1 MKVVKFGG
9 TSLANAEQVKKVC
22 DIILSDAK
30 RRLIVVSAPGKRFD
44 DDIKV
49 TDLLIDLAEKYYEN
63 KEAKEEFKRVVDRFD
78 EIVKG
83 LGLGEET
90 INMVCEDLKE
100 RLKGSYDS
108 KEKFTDVMKAAGE
121 DNNAKIIAEYL
132 VSIGINAKYINPK
145 EAGMLLSEQC
155 GNGRILPEAYDN
167 LKKLSDR
174 KEIMVFP
181 GFFGCSKNGD
191 IVTFSRGGS
200 DISGSILAAAVNAEV
215 YENFTDVDS
224 VFAADPKMVKNPK
237 PIPVFTYKEMR
248 ELSYSGFS
256 VLHEETFEPVY
267 RKRIPVCIKNTNN
280 PSAPGTLITPERDSK
295 GSTVIGIAGAGGFCS
310 IYVTK
315 YMMNREIGFGRKI
328 LSIIENE
335 GLSYEHTPSGID
347 DMSVIL
353 KQNQLDEEKESRV
366 KECIVKELEVDDIS
380 IERDLALVMVVGEGM
395 RETVGI
401 AGRATTALAKAGV
414 NIVMINQGSS
424 EVSMMFGVQQD
435 DNEKAVRALYDEF
448 FK

>member
-9 TSLANAEQVKKVC
+9 TSLASAPQIKKVC

-49 TDLLIDLAEKYYEN
+49 TDLLIDLGEKYYKDKKAE
-63 KEAKEEFKRVVDRFD
+63 EEFKRVIDRFD

-90 INMVCEDLKE
+90 INIVSRDLRK
-100 RLKGSYDS
+100 RLEGNYST
-108 KEKFTDVMKAAGE
+108 KEKFIDVMKAAGE
-121 DNNAKIIAEYL
+121 DNNAKVIAEYL
-132 VSIGINAKYINPK
+132 ISIGVNAKYVDPK
-145 EAGMLLSEQC
+145 KVGMLLSEQC

-174 KEIMVFP
+174 KEIMIFP

-200 DISGSILAAAVNAEV
+200 DISGSILAAAVDAEV

-224 VFAADPKMVKNPK
+224 VFAADPNIIKDPK

-248 ELSYSGFS
+248 ELAYAGFS

-280 PSAPGTLITPERDSK
+280 PSADGTLITPERDST
-295 GSTVIGIAGAGGFCS
+295 GSSVIGIASAKGFCS

-315 YMMNREIGFGRKI
+315 YMMNREIGFGRKL
-328 LSIIENE
+328 LSIIEDE
-335 GLSYEHTPSGID
+335 GLSYEHIPSGID
-347 DMSVIL
+347 DISIIL
-353 KQNQLDEEKESRV
+353 QQNQLNDEKEHRV
-366 KECIVKELEVDDIS
+366 IERIKKELEVDEIFV
-380 IERDLALVMVVGEGM
+380 ERNLALVMVVGEGM
-395 RETVGI
+395 RDTVGI
-401 AGRATTALAKAGV
+401 ADKATSALAKAGV
-414 NIVMINQGSS
+414 NIEMINQGSS
-424 EVSMMFGVQQD
+424 EVSMMFGIQLD
-435 DNEKAVRALYDEF
+435 DNEKAVKALYYEF
-448 FK
+448 F